1 MTILG
6 SILDLLCS
14 NGFLTLDIGVSI
26 FKLVKVL
33 NKLFIIKQF
42 TLLRASLYECDSFSV
57 ASSLVIVAG
66 YTILL
71 NSKTGIF

>member
-14 NGFLTLDIGVSI
+14 NGFLTLEMGVSI

-42 TLLRASLYECDSFSV
+42 TLLRASL
-57 ASSLVIVAG
+57 
-66 YTILL
+66 
-71 NSKTGIF
+71 